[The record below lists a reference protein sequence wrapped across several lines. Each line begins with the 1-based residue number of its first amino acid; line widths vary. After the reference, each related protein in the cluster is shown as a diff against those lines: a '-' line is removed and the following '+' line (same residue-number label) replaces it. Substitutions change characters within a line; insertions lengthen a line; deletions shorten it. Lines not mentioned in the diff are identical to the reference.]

1 MATAENRRYERIAI
15 ELRCRLFIEGDRRG
29 DLMFEAFS
37 KTGNL
42 CLGGVF
48 LMSSFLL
55 RVHTELVVELDL
67 PSGPLPI
74 PGRVMHTVARD
85 DPREETGMGIEFHD
99 VDSKARETLLR
110 YFAPVRYHQFYSSLT
125 KEFPQVEQELEIEQ
139 VSLVLNLWE
148 EWKVTQTGGPLG
160 TASGAPPAVARRGR

>member
-1 MATAENRRYERIAI
+1 MGVEHRRYERIAV
-15 ELRCRLFIEGDRRG
+15 ELPCRLFIEGDRRG
-29 DLMFEAFS
+29 ELHFEAFS

-42 CLGGVF
+42 CLGGVY
-48 LMSSFLL
+48 LMSTFLL
-55 RVHTELVVELDL
+55 RVGLELMVELEL

-74 PGRVMHTVARD
+74 PGRVAHAVAPG

-99 VDSKARETLLR
+99 VDATARETLLR

-125 KEFPQVEQELEIEQ
+125 HEFPKVERELAIEQ

-148 EWKVTQTGGPLG
+148 EWKVTQAGGPLG
-160 TASGAPPAVARRGR
+160 TASGAPPAIARKGR